1 VPDIRRA
8 RGFDLARA
16 FGHGARLFA
25 FSLFIG
31 AGTFA
36 ALGSAFAQAPTPR
49 APEGASTIAGPRV
62 AVTADRQMVV
72 AANPLAADA
81 GRQILRQGGSAVDA
95 AIAMQMVL
103 TLVEP
108 QSSGIGGGGF
118 MLHYGAERKRVDA
131 YDGREAAPAKATAD
145 MFLDAEG
152 KPMAF
157 SEAALGGHAVGVPGV
172 LRMLEMAHDEHGRLP
187 WARLFEPAMRLALDG
202 FPISPRLAKQ
212 IADTPQLK
220 EFAATRAYFF
230 DAEGNPKPAGTR
242 LANPDLAETF
252 RVIANGGA
260 QAFYNGGIARAVA
273 RAVRETG
280 KGGVLTADDL
290 KTYRALKRE
299 AVCGGYR
306 QLKICGMGPPS
317 SGGVAVLQAM
327 TILERFDL
335 RGLQPNSAP
344 AIHLI
349 AEATKLAF
357 ADRNRYLADPEFEQI
372 PVERLTDRKYLAGR
386 AKLVNAERASG
397 RAEPGRVA
405 TRASRAADTQSELPA
420 TSHLSVVDVAGNAVA
435 FTSSIERAFG
445 SYVMTRGFL
454 LNNQMTDFALRPRDG
469 DVPNINRV
477 EPGKRPR
484 SSMAPTIV
492 LDRES
497 RLVAAL
503 GSPGGPRIIPYVV
516 QTLVASIDWNMDA
529 QRAVALPHAVSLN
542 NGTIELE
549 RDTSLANL
557 AGDLKAL
564 GHDVTLNHQTS
575 GLGLIQVVRR
585 QGQTRLV
592 GGADPRREGE
602 ALGD

>member
-1 VPDIRRA
+1 VLDNRRA
-8 RGFDLARA
+8 RGLDIVRA
-16 FGHGARLFA
+16 LRHGARVFT
-25 FSLFIG
+25 FSISILASG
-31 AGTFA
+31 L
-36 ALGSAFAQAPTPR
+36 ALAQAPAAR
-49 APEGASTIAGPRV
+49 APEGASGTAAPRT

-118 MLHYGAERKRVDA
+118 LLHYGAEKKKVEA
-131 YDGREAAPAKATAD
+131 YDGREIAPAGATPD

-152 KPMAF
+152 KPLAF
-157 SEAALGGHAVGVPGV
+157 NDAALGGHAVGVPGV
-172 LRMLEMAHDEHGRLP
+172 LRLLEMAHDEHGRLP

-202 FPISPRLAKQ
+202 FPMSQRLAKL

-220 EFAATRAYFF
+220 EFPATRAYFF
-230 DAEGNPKPAGTR
+230 DADGNPKAAGAR
-242 LANPDLAETF
+242 LTNPDLAETF

-260 QAFYNGGIARAVA
+260 QAFYNGGLGRAMVK
-273 RAVRETG
+273 AVRETG
-280 KGGVLTADDL
+280 KPGKLSTEDL
-290 KTYRALKRE
+290 KNYRALKRE
-299 AVCGGYR
+299 AVCGAYR
-306 QLKICGMGPPS
+306 QYKICGMGPPS

-327 TILERFDL
+327 MILERFDL
-335 RGLQPNSAP
+335 RALSPNSAP
-344 AIHLI
+344 AVHLI
-349 AEATKLAF
+349 SEATKLAF

-372 PVERLTDRKYLAGR
+372 PVEKLIDRRYLSAR
-386 AKLVNAERASG
+386 AKLVNPERATG
-397 RAEPGRVA
+397 RAEPGKMA
-405 TRASRAADTQSELPA
+405 TRASRAADTLSELPA

-435 FTSSIERAFG
+435 FTTSIERAFG
-445 SYVMTRGFL
+445 SYVMVRGFL
-454 LNNQMTDFALRPRDG
+454 LNNQMTDFAARPRDG
-469 DVPNINRV
+469 DTLNINRV

-497 RLVAAL
+497 RLIMAL

-516 QTLVASIDWNMDA
+516 QTLVATLDWNLDA
-529 QRAVALPHAVSLN
+529 QRAVALPHFAN
-542 NGTIELE
+542 MNGPIELE
-549 RDTSLANL
+549 RETNIVALA
-557 AGDLKAL
+557 ADLRAL
-564 GHDVTLNHQTS
+564 GHDIVLNSQTS

-585 QGQTRLV
+585 QGQTRFV

>member
-1 VPDIRRA
+1 MPDIRRA

-16 FGHGARLFA
+16 LGHGARLFA
-25 FSLFIG
+25 FSLIIAAG
-31 AGTFA
+31 A
-36 ALGSAFAQAPTPR
+36 SAYAQAPAPR

-118 MLHYGAERKRVDA
+118 LLHYGAERKRVDA
-131 YDGREAAPAKATAD
+131 YDGRETAPAKATAD

-152 KPMAF
+152 KPLAF
-157 SEAALGGHAVGVPGV
+157 NEAALGGHAVGVPGV
-172 LRMLEMAHDEHGRLP
+172 LRMLELAHDEHGRLP

-220 EFAATRAYFF
+220 DFAATRAYFF

-260 QAFYNGGIARAVA
+260 QAFYNGGLARAVA
-273 RAVRETG
+273 KAVRETG

-299 AVCGGYR
+299 AVCGPYR

-317 SGGVAVLQAM
+317 SGGVTVLQAM

-405 TRASRAADTQSELPA
+405 TRASRAADTLSELPA

-435 FTSSIERAFG
+435 FTTSVERAFG
-445 SYVMTRGFL
+445 SYVMARGFL

-529 QRAVALPHAVSLN
+529 QRAVALPHAVSMN

-549 RDTSLANL
+549 RDTSLVNL
-557 AGDLKAL
+557 AADLKAL
-564 GHDVTLNHQTS
+564 GHEVTLNHQTS
-575 GLGLIQVVRR
+575 GLSLIQVVRR
-585 QGQTRLV
+585 QGQTRLI

>member
-1 VPDIRRA
+1 MPDIRRA

-16 FGHGARLFA
+16 LGHGARLFA
-25 FSLFIG
+25 FSLIIAAG
-31 AGTFA
+31 A
-36 ALGSAFAQAPTPR
+36 SAYAQAPAPR

-118 MLHYGAERKRVDA
+118 LLHYGAERKRVDA
-131 YDGREAAPAKATAD
+131 YDGRETAPAKATAD

-152 KPMAF
+152 KPLAF
-157 SEAALGGHAVGVPGV
+157 NEAALGGHAVGVPGV
-172 LRMLEMAHDEHGRLP
+172 LRMLELAHDEHGRLP

-260 QAFYNGGIARAVA
+260 QAFYNGGLARAVA
-273 RAVRETG
+273 KAVRETG

-299 AVCGGYR
+299 AVCGPYR

-317 SGGVAVLQAM
+317 SGGVTVLQAM

-405 TRASRAADTQSELPA
+405 TRASRAADTLSELPA

-435 FTSSIERAFG
+435 FTTSVERAFG
-445 SYVMTRGFL
+445 SYVMARGFL

-529 QRAVALPHAVSLN
+529 QRAVALPHAVSMN

-549 RDTSLANL
+549 RDTSLVNL
-557 AGDLKAL
+557 AADLKAL
-564 GHDVTLNHQTS
+564 GHEVTLNHQTS
-575 GLGLIQVVRR
+575 GLSLIQVVRR
-585 QGQTRLV
+585 QGQTRLI

>member
-1 VPDIRRA
+1 MPDIRRA
-8 RGFDLARA
+8 RGLDLARA

-25 FSLFIG
+25 FSLIV
-31 AGTFA
+31 ATSA
-36 ALGSAFAQAPTPR
+36 AAFAQAPVPR
-49 APEGASTIAGPRV
+49 APEGASGTAAPRA

-118 MLHYGAERKRVDA
+118 LLHYGAERKRVDA
-131 YDGREAAPAKATAD
+131 YDGRETAPAKATAD

-152 KPMAF
+152 KPLAF
-157 SEAALGGHAVGVPGV
+157 NEAALGGHAVGVPGL

-202 FPISPRLAKQ
+202 FAISPRLAKQ

-230 DAEGNPKPAGTR
+230 DADGNPKPAGTR
-242 LANPDLAETF
+242 LTNPDLAETF

-260 QAFYNGGIARAVA
+260 QAFYNGGLARAIA

-299 AVCGGYR
+299 PVCGAYR
-306 QLKICGMGPPS
+306 QTKICGMGPPS

-327 TILERFDL
+327 TILERFDI

-344 AIHLI
+344 AVHLI

-372 PVERLTDRKYLAGR
+372 PVDRLTDRKYLAGR

-397 RAEPGRVA
+397 RAEPGRVT
-405 TRASRAADTQSELPA
+405 TRASRAPDTQSELPA
-420 TSHLSVVDVAGNAVA
+420 TSHISVVDVAGNAVA

-445 SYVMTRGFL
+445 SYVMARGFL

-469 DVPNINRV
+469 DVP
-477 EPGKRPR
+477 
-484 SSMAPTIV
+484 S
-492 LDRES
+492 
-497 RLVAAL
+497 
-503 GSPGGPRIIPYVV
+503 
-516 QTLVASIDWNMDA
+516 
-529 QRAVALPHAVSLN
+529 
-542 NGTIELE
+542 
-549 RDTSLANL
+549 
-557 AGDLKAL
+557 
-564 GHDVTLNHQTS
+564 
-575 GLGLIQVVRR
+575 
-585 QGQTRLV
+585 
-592 GGADPRREGE
+592 
-602 ALGD
+602 